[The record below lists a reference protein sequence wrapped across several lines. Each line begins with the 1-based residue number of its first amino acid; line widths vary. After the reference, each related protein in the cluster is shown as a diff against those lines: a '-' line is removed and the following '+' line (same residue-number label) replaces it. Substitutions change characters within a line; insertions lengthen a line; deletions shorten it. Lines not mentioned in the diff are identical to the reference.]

1 MKSKQSSKR
10 ATTLS
15 VPLGRLVEL
24 LNEAEEAEDASKAAE
39 NETTPAI
46 SRAPTK
52 FRKRKRTPSEELSDG
67 REKTFLRQ
75 EMREREKDAAVDGE
89 YVERTRRVRRRKSRQ
104 GETGAEEVGEVAVR
118 GGDDAATGA
127 SRDAG

>member
-1 MKSKQSSKR
+1 
-10 ATTLS
+10 
-15 VPLGRLVEL
+15 
-24 LNEAEEAEDASKAAE
+24 
-39 NETTPAI
+39 
-46 SRAPTK
+46 
-52 FRKRKRTPSEELSDG
+52 
-67 REKTFLRQ
+67 
-75 EMREREKDAAVDGE
+75 MREREKDAAVDGE